1 MCYTTASPSSTRNV
15 NMGLHWGGGRLD
27 HWYSHTSTQG
37 HCTTLA
43 SLRLVAE
50 RLLHC
55 RLAWVS
61 CQMQGRGRIHLHS
74 APTLLKGSPRG
85 LCHQSDQHLLW
96 ARPREPHLL
105 ALQQFQAHVEDSRP
119 LAHCLAPG
127 VLLLLDPLLVPG
139 ASLLL
144 TSLLVFGASPR
155 LPPFIA
161 WLLMQSCT
169 ATWLLE

>member
-1 MCYTTASPSSTRNV
+1 
-15 NMGLHWGGGRLD
+15 MGLHWGERGGGRLD
-27 HWYSHTSTQG
+27 HLYSHTSAQG

-43 SLRLVAE
+43 SLRLVPE

-74 APTLLKGSPRG
+74 APTLLEGSPRG
-85 LCHQSDQHLLW
+85 LRHQSDQYPLW
-96 ARPREPHLL
+96 ACPREPYLL
-105 ALQQFQAHVEDSRP
+105 ALQQFQAHVADSRP

-127 VLLLLDPLLVPG
+127 VLPLLDPLLVPAPPLLLDPLLVPG

-144 TSLLVFGASPR
+144 TSLLVFGASLL
-155 LPPFIA
+155 LPPSIA
-161 WLLMQSCT
+161 WLLMQ
-169 ATWLLE
+169 